1 MNTLFRVIELEY
13 DYIEIH
19 YNEML
24 TIKPY
29 LVRVFNYNN
38 YDPQE
43 IRLEEKDIKN
53 LYSIL
58 KKNKFI

>member
-1 MNTLFRVIELEY
+1 MTTLTRVIELEY

-29 LVRVFNYNN
+29 LVRIFNYNN
-38 YDPQE
+38 NDPEE
-43 IRLEEKDIKN
+43 IRLDEKDIKN
-53 LYSIL
+53 LYAVL
-58 KKNKFI
+58 KEHKFL